1 MAIDQRAGTKV
12 IKSLR
17 REEAGAARVDPYP
30 YIGIVKNNLDP
41 TRSGRLQVYIPDL
54 GGDEREQT
62 SWRTVSYASPFMGY
76 TTNPNSSD
84 KANAFE
90 SVTHTYGMWM
100 VPPDIGVQIIVLFI
114 AGDPLRGYWLACV
127 NPNLSHHMLP
137 GLAGSTNV
145 DLNSA
150 SGADRTGFQAGV
162 PVPVAEFNE
171 NLPENITNPAF
182 YNLSKPI
189 HTEQYGILKV
199 QGLDRDPI
207 RGAISSSS
215 QRETPSAVFGIS
227 TPGRPL
233 DAQDP
238 ANPKND
244 YINRLNTGT
253 LPPDFFRIKSRKG
266 GHTFVMDDGATLGQ
280 NQLVRLRTA
289 GGHQI
294 LMHDSSNTL
303 YISHKDGTSWVE
315 LASDGQ
321 VKIFSQGSFSVR
333 SQGTINLHSDDS
345 INLNAANNI
354 NLNAGGKIQ
363 AESSRTTLLTG
374 SLSIETKT
382 TTEFKIGGPFKVETG
397 AGISLKA
404 AQTYALEAAQILNN
418 SGGTLVVS
426 SVNAFNLKNLPDTSR
441 DSSSGL
447 WVNKPNQLTS
457 IVTVAPTHEPFDR
470 GEIVAFFNPENASTG
485 ITPQATYTGTVDAVK
500 GVAGTEVKNPAGTK
514 DIREQLKVNA
524 TGTVGNLNKDQTTA
538 YLAQVGKSESGGNY
552 AAVNQLGYVGKYQ
565 FGYQALIDGGYV
577 KSSVTSLAQL
587 DNPNSW
593 TGKDGVTDKSAWLNN
608 PSVQES
614 AMVEYTQRNY
624 TAMVKNG
631 AVTADMPPEEVGGML
646 SVAHLLGPNKGTP
659 NRPGALGWRQGLG
672 GADANGTT
680 GDTYFQKG
688 KFAVSVLAP
697 QVPAVAA
704 G

>member
-100 VPPDIGVQIIVLFI
+100 IPPDIGVQIIVLFI
-114 AGDPLRGYWLACV
+114 AGDPLRGYWISCI
-127 NPNLSHHMLP
+127 NPNLSHHMIP
-137 GLAGSTNV
+137 ALAGSPNAIG
-145 DLNSA
+145 NK
-150 SGADRTGFQAGV
+150 GAPA
-162 PVPVAEFNE
+162 PVVEFNE
-171 NLPENITNPAF
+171 NVTENITNPAF

-189 HTEQYGILKV
+189 HKIQAEILKV
-199 QGLDRDPI
+199 QGLDQDPI

-215 QRETPSAVFGIS
+215 QRETPSHVFGIS
-227 TPGRPL
+227 TPGRAL
-233 DAQDP
+233 NDP
-238 ANPKND
+238 ADDLN
-244 YINRLNTGT
+244 YITKLNSDT
-253 LPPDFFRIKSRKG
+253 LPPEYYKVKSRKG

-280 NQLVRLRTA
+280 DQLVRLRTA
-289 GGHQI
+289 KGHQI
-294 LMHDSSNTL
+294 LMHDSANTL
-303 YISHKDGTSWVE
+303 YIAHADGTSWVE
-315 LASDGQ
+315 LTNDGR
-321 VKIFSQGSFSVR
+321 VNVYSQGAFSVR
-333 SQGTINLHSDDS
+333 SESDINLHSDKN
-345 INLNAANNI
+345 ININAANNI
-354 NLNAGGKIQ
+354 NLKAGNKIA
-363 AESSRTTLLTG
+363 AESTRTTLLTG
-374 SLSIETKT
+374 SLGVEASGDA
-382 TTEFKIGGPFKVETG
+382 EFKTGSRFNVETG
-397 AGISLKA
+397 ASMSLKVA
-404 AQTYALEAAQILNN
+404 STYALEAQTILNN
-418 SGGTLVVS
+418 SGGTVGVGQIKGFVIANTDL
-426 SVNAFNLKNLPDTSR
+426 NT
-441 DSSSGL
+441 
-447 WVNKPNQLTS
+447 
-457 IVTVAPTHEPFDR
+457 IVTVAPTHEPFYR
-470 GEIVAFFNPENASTG
+470 GVTPAFFNPENSSSG
-485 ITPQATYTGTVDAVK
+485 VEPQATYTGNVDATK
-500 GVAGTEVKNPAGTK
+500 NLAGSEVKVPAGTK
-514 DIREQLKVNA
+514 DLRNQPDA
-524 TGTVGNLNKDQTTA
+524 TGTVGNLSKDQMTA
-538 YLAQVGKSESGGNY
+538 YLAQIGKSESGGNY

-565 FGYQALIDGGYV
+565 FGFQALIDGGYV

-688 KFAVSVLAP
+688 KFAISVLAP
-697 QVPAVAA
+697 QVPAVKA